1 MPMRIT
7 NQQGIT
13 ILSLLILVLLVGSL
27 IIFAPRAYDYVI
39 NQNVRRLVT
48 SNVEKVEAEIR
59 SELINKH
66 PIHIWNDIDSLINR
80 LGINNPVN
88 LERQIKNSWERP
100 GDVVV
105 SFDGINTFRL
115 DGISRDGSSLRL
127 NIIIQRN

>member
-1 MPMRIT
+1 MKPF
-7 NQQGIT
+7 NHKGIT
-13 ILSLLILVLLVGSL
+13 ILSLLILVLIIGSL
-27 IIFAPRAYDYVI
+27 IIFAPRAYDYVVS
-39 NQNVRRLVT
+39 QNVRRLVT

-66 PIHIWNDIDSLINR
+66 PILIWNDIDSLIDR

-88 LERQIKNSWERP
+88 LERQTKNGWERP